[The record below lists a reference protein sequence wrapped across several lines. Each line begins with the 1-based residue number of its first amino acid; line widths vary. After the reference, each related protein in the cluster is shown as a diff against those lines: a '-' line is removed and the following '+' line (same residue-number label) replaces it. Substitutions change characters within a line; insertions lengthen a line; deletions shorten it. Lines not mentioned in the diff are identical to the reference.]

1 MALLFRDLNKSSLID
16 VDMMHNSFGIEGLRC
31 MVPLLQNSPRLTN
44 INFGRINN
52 FDTDCFELLVSALN
66 GTSVEWLSL
75 RNCCIEDI
83 SALDTYN
90 LPNLSHLYLTGNN
103 IGREACII
111 LSNLLQQEGS
121 ALTELYLE
129 NNGIDDE
136 GAEILASSLKHNT
149 KLHTLHLDENNITK
163 KGCQAFLKI
172 LIDVS
177 IESMYNS
184 NHTLTDFN
192 SDKYDGSGYILSAL
206 QINRSNRNPT
216 TAARGKIIKYLLN
229 SQYRMKLCE
238 SHGVE
243 YSAENNMLAD
253 IEPKMLPDILAL
265 IGEDHGQ
272 SEFYT
277 SLLPVAPDLM
287 SYINR
292 EALLRDEKDRNAVQR
307 AQIVVQ
313 MKELTRQLADLAAED
328 DQIDKR
334 LALIKLGDS
343 KETAVV
349 DGGGEKRQRMS

>member
-16 VDMMHNSFGIEGLRC
+16 VDMMRNSFGIEGLRC

-177 IESMYNS
+177 S
-184 NHTLTDFN
+184 
-192 SDKYDGSGYILSAL
+192 
-206 QINRSNRNPT
+206 
-216 TAARGKIIKYLLN
+216 
-229 SQYRMKLCE
+229 
-238 SHGVE
+238 
-243 YSAENNMLAD
+243 
-253 IEPKMLPDILAL
+253 
-265 IGEDHGQ
+265 
-272 SEFYT
+272 
-277 SLLPVAPDLM
+277 
-287 SYINR
+287 
-292 EALLRDEKDRNAVQR
+292 
-307 AQIVVQ
+307 
-313 MKELTRQLADLAAED
+313 
-328 DQIDKR
+328 
-334 LALIKLGDS
+334 
-343 KETAVV
+343 
-349 DGGGEKRQRMS
+349 